1 MHAVA
6 DIGITVQR
14 QLWRAVLLRRAPAWA
29 LALAPVLTLLAYLFA
44 RATPQPLKFVAL
56 ALLLAW
62 LAWCAFDI
70 LRMRRRVASEWPR
83 WLDAAIPALEDSS
96 ALLISGAASP
106 VAQLQRKRLQ
116 SRLLAVLRKDDYRA
130 IARARIAV
138 PVLPLIA
145 ATLAAGATFAW
156 PQLRSPVPQ
165 AAAAAITATVPGA
178 IVLRVTPPAYTGAA
192 SYETSPRD
200 LQVPQYSDIR
210 WCFQREDA
218 QPVTIEMSD
227 GRVLELGHECA
238 AFAAMESLF
247 WRVRGQGAGDTRY
260 NVRVIADQPPEVAIT
275 VPTEAVQVLAAG
287 AQTVQL
293 SVATRDDYGIARAS
307 LHMTL
312 ARGSGENIRFSDRE
326 MPLPQS
332 SDPHVRNWQK
342 NWQLSELGME
352 PGDELYFFVRATD
365 NAPEHPHTVQ
375 SPTYTLRL
383 PGPEAESQ
391 ETSALPTMVK
401 PESLRS
407 QRQIII
413 DTEQLVADMPR
424 LNSSALRTR
433 SESIAGDQSS
443 LRLRYG
449 QFLGEESTLFGDE
462 HEHEDGHGKEKE
474 HASAGIGNT
483 SMSSIV
489 AQFGHA
495 HDEQDNATIFDPKT
509 KEVLRRALKAM
520 WEAEKFLR
528 ALTPKGALPSEYKA
542 LDAIKELQQAERMYL
557 HRTAFVPPAI
567 KEEKRLSGD
576 VVGAQSYKRAQ
587 GEGSDAVPQD
597 VRELVRALA
606 SDGALPALWSKTAR
620 DIIATRIAA
629 DERKLAA
636 QRAVQDVADGCAD
649 CRAVLR
655 AYLRGTVSDAPV
667 VLQARH
673 QTDSKF
679 RQAWRGKEQ
688 P

>member
-1 MHAVA
+1 MHAGA
-6 DIGITVQR
+6 DIRNTVQR

-29 LALAPVLTLLAYLFA
+29 LALAPVLILLAYLFA

-62 LAWCAFDI
+62 LAWYAFDI
-70 LRMRRRVASEWPR
+70 LHMRRRVASEWPR
-83 WLDAAIPALEDSS
+83 WLDAAIPELEDSS

-116 SRLLAVLRKDDYRA
+116 SRLFAVLRKDDYRA

-145 ATLAAGATFAW
+145 ATLAAGAAFAW

-165 AAAAAITATVPGA
+165 ASAAAVTATVPGA

-192 SYETSPRD
+192 PYETSPRD
-200 LQVPQYSDIR
+200 IQVPQHSDIR
-210 WCFQREDA
+210 WCFQREGA

-227 GRVLELGHECA
+227 GRMLELGHECA
-238 AFAAMESLF
+238 AFTVTESLF
-247 WRVRGQGAGDTRY
+247 WRVRGQGAGDSRY
-260 NVRVIADQPPEVAIT
+260 NVRIIADQPPEVAIT

-287 AQTVQL
+287 AQAVQL
-293 SVATRDDYGIARAS
+293 SVAARDDYGIACAS

-352 PGDELYFFVRATD
+352 PGDELYLFVRATD

-375 SPTYTLRL
+375 SQTYTLRL
-383 PGPEAESQ
+383 PGPEAESL

-413 DTEQLVADMPR
+413 DTEQLVADMPK
-424 LNSSALRTR
+424 LSSSVLRAR

-462 HEHEDGHGKEKE
+462 HGHDEGHGKEKE
-474 HASAGIGNT
+474 HASAGIGTT

-542 LDAIKELQQAERMYL
+542 LDAIKELQQAERVYL

-567 KEEKRLSGD
+567 KEEKRMSGD

-620 DIIATRIAA
+620 DIIATRIAG

-655 AYLRGTVSDAPV
+655 AYLRGTVSEAPV
-667 VLQARH
+667 VLQARP